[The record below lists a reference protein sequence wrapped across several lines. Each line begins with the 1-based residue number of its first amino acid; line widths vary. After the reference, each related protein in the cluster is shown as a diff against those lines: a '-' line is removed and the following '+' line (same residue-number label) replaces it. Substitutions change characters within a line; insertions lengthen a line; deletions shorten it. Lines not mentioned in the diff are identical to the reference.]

1 MLREQLD
8 ADNRNRL
15 EGLTQAERIAICTA
29 AGQQQL
35 ELYAVHHG
43 VTVEEARRILERN
56 KQIGRAP
63 CSFLDAP

>member
-15 EGLTQAERIAICTA
+15 EGLTLSERIAICTA

-35 ELYAVHHG
+35 ELYAEHHG
-43 VTVEEARRILERN
+43 VPVDEARRILERN
-56 KQIGRAP
+56 KQIGRTP
-63 CSFLDAP
+63 CSSLDAP